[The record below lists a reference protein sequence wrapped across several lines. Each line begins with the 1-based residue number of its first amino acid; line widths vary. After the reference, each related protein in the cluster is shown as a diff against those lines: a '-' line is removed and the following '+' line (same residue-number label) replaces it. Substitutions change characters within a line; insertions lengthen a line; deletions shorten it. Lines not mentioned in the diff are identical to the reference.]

1 MWISLKSVVNY
12 KKNNRK
18 VQTFCSLISLYELCI
33 SRSANKEFFYAM
45 VLIDL
50 CIFVFCH
57 KHPIPMSEESLET
70 VIYHVFEL
78 NVKFIIQTSV
88 LTMGY
93 TDHRVET

>member
-1 MWISLKSVVNY
+1 
-12 KKNNRK
+12 
-18 VQTFCSLISLYELCI
+18 
-33 SRSANKEFFYAM
+33 M